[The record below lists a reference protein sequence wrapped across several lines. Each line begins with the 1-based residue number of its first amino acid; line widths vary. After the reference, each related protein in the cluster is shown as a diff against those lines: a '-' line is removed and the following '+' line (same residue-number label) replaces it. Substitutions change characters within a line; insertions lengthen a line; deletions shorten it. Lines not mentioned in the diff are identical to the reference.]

1 VWWGKGL
8 TSLRGGGSDDDGILH
23 RIILLEG
30 LDELGDGGSLLTNG
44 DVDAVKLLLLI
55 GACSL
60 SESFSSRTNRGDKPR
75 FQRAWFNMA
84 SRATA
89 VLPV

>member
-1 VWWGKGL
+1 MGNGL
-8 TSLRGGGSDDDGILH
+8 TSLGGSGGNDDGVLH
-23 RIILLEG
+23 SVVLLKG

-55 GACSL
+55 GTCGL
-60 SESFSSRTNRGDKPR
+60 SESYSYIQSKEYSPL
-75 FQRAWFNMA
+75 FQRAWFSIA

-89 VLPV
+89 VFPV